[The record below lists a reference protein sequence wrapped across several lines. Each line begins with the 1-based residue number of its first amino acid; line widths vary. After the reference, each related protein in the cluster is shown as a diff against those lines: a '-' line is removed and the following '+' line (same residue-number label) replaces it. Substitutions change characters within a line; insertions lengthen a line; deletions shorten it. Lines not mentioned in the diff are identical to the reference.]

1 MALLPLTAQTG
12 GNTVAQCPMVK
23 IQAER
28 IADLNIPRHGHSV
41 LNVNGKPTVFGGHT
55 TNFVPTPTLEYYK
68 GGKWHLVQTAFTHD
82 DGCAVQL
89 STGKVLIVGGHEK
102 NLGIGQSFE
111 AELYDPQSHTCQG
124 FASLDTKRA
133 KPSALALDDDRVVIA
148 GNWYHKDA
156 IEMYDGKGQFLPVKD
171 VAVGR
176 CTPHILR
183 IARDDAIIVGGG
195 DTIGRQITLP
205 VVDRLRGEPY
215 HVPLLE
221 TWRFLRNDRY
231 WPASHCFIGDEA
243 KEDYSYLIPV
253 FSDQGEI
260 AIARVTNGEFSLL
273 PTDVPIPKSFQRD
286 SIHYLNSIIADRQ
299 HRRAY
304 LIGGDTDFLLETDSL
319 HLYVLAID
327 YAVSPAHLT
336 CFYTDVHPDMDSQNA
351 LLTEDGDLMMIGG
364 LPTSSNFLPTAAVW
378 LLHVGPNTPKAG
390 LGKYLNRLPLWGW
403 ILIALLAAALVA
415 WLIWRGASRR
425 RVGPRL
431 GVAADDVATDVVT
444 ANGVATN
451 EGSEGQV
458 LTDGGENTAELMR
471 RICQLMEERQL
482 YLNPDLK
489 ATDVAQALGTTRIV
503 LSNCIRANRNCTFP
517 QFVNTYRVTHAQELM
532 RTQRELKITEVYIS
546 SGFSSEA
553 SFYRIFKSITGN
565 TPNEWRNNNL

>member
-28 IADLNIPRHGHSV
+28 IADLNIPRHGHSLLY
-41 LNVNGKPTVFGGHT
+41 LNGEPTAIGGHT
-55 TNFVPTPTLEYYK
+55 TSFVPTPTLEYYK
-68 GGKWHLVQTAFTHD
+68 DGEWHLVQTAFTHD

-102 NLGIGQSFE
+102 NLGVGQSFE
-111 AELYDPQSHTCQG
+111 AELYDPVSHTCEG

-133 KPSALALDDDRVVIA
+133 KPSALAMDDGTAVIA
-148 GNWYHKDA
+148 GNWYHRDA
-156 IEMYDGKGQFLPVKD
+156 IEMYDGKDSFVHVKD
-171 VAVGR
+171 VSIAR
-176 CTPHILR
+176 STPHIMR
-183 IARDDAIIVGGG
+183 ISRDDAIIVGHS
-195 DTIGRQITLP
+195 DSVGRQIALP
-205 VVDRLRGEPY
+205 VVDRLHGEPY

-221 TWRFLRNDRY
+221 TWKPTQSDKY
-231 WPASHCFIGDEA
+231 WPASYHFIGDEA
-243 KEDYSYLIPV
+243 EGDYSYLLPV
-253 FSDQGEI
+253 KNDEGQV

-273 PTDVPIPKSFQRD
+273 PTDVPIPMSCQWGE
-286 SIHYLNSIIADRQ
+286 IYYEIGLITDRESK
-299 HRRAY
+299 RAY
-304 LIGGDTDFLLETDSL
+304 LLGIDPRAIAAQCDSS
-319 HLYVLAID
+319 HIYVVSID
-327 YAVSPAHLT
+327 YAATPARVTL
-336 CFYTDVHPDMDSQNA
+336 CYTDALNDIDFLNP
-351 LLTEDGDLMMIGG
+351 LLTADGDLMLIGG
-364 LPTSSNFLPTAAVW
+364 VPNRSFFKPTAATW
-378 LLHVGPNTPKAG
+378 LLHVSPRAQVGPRLGVAG
-390 LGKYLNRLPLWGW
+390 NWW
-403 ILIALLAAALVA
+403 TWALIVLAIVALAT
-415 WLIWRGASRR
+415 WLILRSRVGHR
-425 RVGPRL
+425 LGTAANEENQENTRVGPRL
-431 GVAADDVATDVVT
+431 GVA
-444 ANGVATN
+444 TN
-451 EGSEGQV
+451 EESEGQV